1 MGWSEHV
8 CLCQAEEEKK
18 RNSYD
23 IPVEAGRRMDRE
35 RDSASTVKRGKKDR
49 ESVPVECRN
58 ELPASKA
65 DAASLADA
73 QTDWRRNLARGGE
86 GGLNSCVGRGNP
98 CMDDSLRCKNY
109 STVLR
114 MHACFAHGHFR
125 ATASRS
131 SSSQTARREGP
142 SPARISAWRLHQLP

>member
-1 MGWSEHV
+1 
-8 CLCQAEEEKK
+8 
-18 RNSYD
+18 
-23 IPVEAGRRMDRE
+23 MDRE

-142 SPARISAWRLHQLP
+142 SPARTSAWRLHQLP